1 VPLAL
6 VSLWSDPRQGILR
19 QGSPSPNPQLVHVPI
34 VGRDEDVRNIGV
46 DDVEAALRQALER

>member
-1 VPLAL
+1 LTL